1 MGMIDNENNIIDAI
15 LAREVHFHFSKSS
28 GPGGQNVNKRETKA
42 ELYFNIHDSNSLSFE
57 QKQRLID
64 IAGHMVHH
72 EEGILIMTCKEER
85 YQNAN
90 KEKVIHHFRQLLNE
104 ALTEPK
110 ERISTQIPKAEREA
124 RIMDKKFTSKTK
136 QSRQKIKGEE

>member
-1 MGMIDNENNIIDAI
+1 
-15 LAREVHFHFSKSS
+15 L
-28 GPGGQNVNKRETKA
+28 T
-42 ELYFNIHDSNSLSFE
+42 FE

-64 IAGHMVHH
+64 LAGHMVHH

-104 ALTEPK
+104 TLPEPK
-110 ERISTQIPKAEREA
+110 ERISTQMPQAEREA

>member
-1 MGMIDNENNIIDAI
+1 MDIQSTIENI
-15 LAREVHFHFSKSS
+15 LAREVHFHFSKSW

-42 ELYFNIHDSNSLSFE
+42 ELYFNIHDSNSLTFE

-72 EEGILIMTCKEER
+72 KEGILIMTCKEER

-90 KEKVIHHFRQLLNE
+90 KEKVIHHFKQVVNE
-104 ALTEPK
+104 AMTQPK
-110 ERISTQIPKAEREA
+110 ERISTQIPQAEREA

-136 QSRQKIKGEE
+136 DSRKKPKIEE